1 MAQAEFIGSTPTADT
16 VFINGKVVTVNSRDE
31 VAEALSIGG
40 NRILRVGHRPYV
52 EQTVGPG
59 TKVVDLKGRSL
70 IPGFIENHIH
80 MTNSP
85 QRLWVDCSYA
95 ACPSIADIAEKI
107 ALRAGDAKPG
117 EWILGR
123 GFQSAR
129 LKERR
134 NPNRFDFDPISP
146 NNPVGI
152 ANREGMG
159 WTFNTSGLRRIG
171 VQDNTSDPPGGPME
185 RDSLG
190 RPLGPMWDNT
200 REVFIKPNLP
210 KYDLHDL
217 LEGYRWIV
225 GELNH
230 WGITTAFEA
239 AIRSPAETVAWQR
252 LRLEKPLSLRV
263 VMGPYPVYGEKW
275 ETNSTPGKIFDTG
288 FATGFGDEWLKLGAI
303 QIGIDGGVIGQTAAL
318 CEPYSN
324 DPSGTKR
331 GSFRLSQETANEFMT
346 KVHSNDWQAGLI
358 CHGDHG
364 IMRGLDAIA
373 HARKRADNRDLRHRL
388 EHAYLWNIEA
398 MDRMGELGVIWNTQP
413 PLLEIIGR
421 EGVYSQWGDRARF
434 AFPFRSLTERGV
446 IISGGSDWPVGLYN
460 PLIGIDILVNHRF
473 GPEENGEVL
482 NANEGLNVLQAIRVY
497 TYNGAYTAFEEHEK
511 GSLEEGKLADLAVLS
526 GDILTLPSTKIRAL
540 KIDQTYVDGR
550 LVYG

>member
-107 ALRAGDAKPG
+107 VLRAGDAKPG